1 MSLFDDDRPQ
11 KPLAH
16 EIGSDLSLLSV
27 DELSNRI
34 ELLQAEIIRLEE
46 ERKGSPPAGRRRRT
60 CFAPDGQA
68 LKAIA
73 IPSSDR
79 LRAQKLTGLKILAQS
94 FVYH

>member
-1 MSLFDDDRPQ
+1 M
-11 KPLAH
+11 KK
-16 EIGSDLSLLSV
+16 
-27 DELSNRI
+27 
-34 ELLQAEIIRLEE
+34 
-46 ERKGSPPAGRRRRT
+46 RKTGSPPAGRRRRT